1 MQSVCFCN
9 STNFSNKEGFRE
21 CNPESPNKINGLT
34 SIKKMKKIQ
43 NTKSNKS
50 ISNYEKYEKGSTR
63 VLIPPEPRE
72 LLEKLRKM
80 SGVSYQTLTDIAIQ
94 QLYERAVAEGK
105 ISFTVIREVKIDI
118 KKQ

>member
-1 MQSVCFCN
+1 
-9 STNFSNKEGFRE
+9 
-21 CNPESPNKINGLT
+21 
-34 SIKKMKKIQ
+34 MKRIQ